1 MKSLSFNFFPLF
13 LHILNSWLCL
23 LAICN
28 ICGSCVL
35 QQFLQ
40 MMAGDEEEHAV
51 LLANYFLYMK
61 KITWLIIGKTFI
73 RPIDLVEKITFKK
86 KLFKHTF
93 SHYRVTKVFLT
104 FLITYIYIYDGIYIY
119 IYKMMIWFL
128 SSGKGIPEGPT
139 AYVMTEQE
147 NDYWIWNAGTGE
159 HFSYRDSYCPLQSIS
174 CLINAENVGLIINA
188 KYMYQFTGFI
198 INTK

>member
-1 MKSLSFNFFPLF
+1 M
-13 LHILNSWLCL
+13 
-23 LAICN
+23 LAVCN

-73 RPIDLVEKITFKK
+73 RPIDVVEKITFKK
-86 KLFKHTF
+86 KLLKHIIIIESQKF
-93 SHYRVTKVFLT
+93 FLL
-104 FLITYIYIYDGIYIY
+104 FWLHIYTGIYDSIYIY

>member
-73 RPIDLVEKITFKK
+73 RPIDVVEKITFKK

-93 SHYRVTKVFLT
+93 SHYRVTKVFFT
-104 FLITYIYIYDGIYIY
+104 FLITYIYKPVYRFIYIKWWY
-119 IYKMMIWFL
+119 DFFL
-128 SSGKGIPEGPT
+128 QERESQRVPLRMWWQSKRTTIGSGMLGQANTSVTGT
-139 AYVMTEQE
+139 ATAPYSPSAVWSTQK
-147 NDYWIWNAGTGE
+147 T
-159 HFSYRDSYCPLQSIS
+159 
-174 CLINAENVGLIINA
+174 
-188 KYMYQFTGFI
+188 
-198 INTK
+198 